1 MSPVHLPPISSPDA
15 EARRTAIARYDDL
28 AVPTG
33 ALGRLAELG
42 CWLAAVQG
50 TCPPRPPARPR
61 VVLVAAD
68 HGIAT
73 AGVSAYPSYVTA
85 RRVVGA
91 REHTTPVAVLALA
104 AGVSMRVVD
113 VAVDHSPDAPAP
125 DSPLAPDARYRVG
138 AGTGRIDRTD
148 ALTDDETERAV
159 DIGRALVD
167 DEVDAGADLLVPGA
181 IGVGATTP
189 ASVLVAAITGAEPV
203 AVVGRGSGIDDETW
217 MRKAAA
223 IRDALRRAR
232 PHARD
237 PLALLRIAG
246 GADLAVLAGF
256 LVQAAVRRTPVLL
269 DGLVPVAAALVADEL
284 APGARAWWLLAQRS
298 PEPALGLAAEHLE
311 LTPLLDLQMRL
322 DDGSGAVAAV
332 PLLAMAA
339 RLLAETATAADSGI
353 VPAAHAG
360 V

>member
-1 MSPVHLPPISSPDA
+1 MHLPPIPSPDA
-15 EARRTAIARYDDL
+15 EARRAAIARYDDL

-33 ALGRLAELG
+33 GLGRLAELG
-42 CWLAAVQG
+42 CWLAAAQG
-50 TCPPRPPARPR
+50 TCPPTPPARPR
-61 VVLVAAD
+61 VILVAAD
-68 HGIAT
+68 HGVAA
-73 AGVSAYPSYVTA
+73 AGVSAYPSHVTA
-85 RRVVGA
+85 RRVVSA
-91 REHTTPVAVLALA
+91 REHGTPVAVLALA
-104 AGVSMRVVD
+104 TGVSLRVVD

-125 DSPLAPDARYRVG
+125 DSPLAPDPRYRVG

-148 ALTDDETERAV
+148 ALTEDETERAV
-159 DIGRALVD
+159 DVGRALAD

-237 PLALLRIAG
+237 PLALLRVAG
-246 GADLAVLAGF
+246 GADLAVLTGF
-256 LVQAAVRRTPVLL
+256 LAQAAVRRTPVLL
-269 DGLVPVAAALVADEL
+269 DGLVAVAAALVTDEL
-284 APGARAWWLLAQRS
+284 APGARDWWLLAQRS
-298 PEPALGLAAEHLE
+298 PEPALTLAAEHLE
-311 LTPLLDLQMRL
+311 LPPLLDLHVRL

-332 PLLAMAA
+332 PLLTMAA
-339 RLLAETATAADSGI
+339 RLLAETATGSDSGI
-353 VPAAHAG
+353 VPDARVG

>member
-1 MSPVHLPPISSPDA
+1 VHSTQATPLSLHLVTGARSRAARQDGHVHLPPIPSPDA
-15 EARRTAIARYDDL
+15 EARR
-28 AVPTG
+28 
-33 ALGRLAELG
+33 
-42 CWLAAVQG
+42 
-50 TCPPRPPARPR
+50 
-61 VVLVAAD
+61 AD
-68 HGIAT
+68 HGVAA

-104 AGVSMRVVD
+104 AGVSLRVVD

-125 DSPLAPDARYRVG
+125 DSPLAPDPRYRVG

-148 ALTDDETERAV
+148 ALTEEETERALAV
-159 DIGRALVD
+159 GRALVD
-167 DEVDAGADLLVPGA
+167 EEVDGGADLLVPGA

-189 ASVLVAAITGAEPV
+189 ASVLVAAVTGAEPV

-237 PLALLRIAG
+237 PLALLRVAG
-246 GADLAVLAGF
+246 GADIAVLTGF

-269 DGLVPVAAALVADEL
+269 DGLVPVTAALIADEW
-284 APGARAWWLLAQRS
+284 APGARDWWLLAQRS
-298 PEPALGLAAEHLE
+298 PEPALALAAEHLE
-311 LTPLLDLQMRL
+311 LTPVLDLQMRL

-339 RLLAETATAADSGI
+339 RLLAETGTAADTGI
-353 VPAAHAG
+353 TPIAHAG

>member
-1 MSPVHLPPISSPDA
+1 
-15 EARRTAIARYDDL
+15 
-28 AVPTG
+28 
-33 ALGRLAELG
+33 
-42 CWLAAVQG
+42 
-50 TCPPRPPARPR
+50 
-61 VVLVAAD
+61 
-68 HGIAT
+68 
-73 AGVSAYPSYVTA
+73 VS
-85 RRVVGA
+85 
-91 REHTTPVAVLALA
+91 L
-104 AGVSMRVVD
+104 RVVD

-125 DSPLAPDARYRVG
+125 DSPLAPDPRYRVG

-148 ALTDDETERAV
+148 ALTEEETERALAV
-159 DIGRALVD
+159 GRALVD
-167 DEVDAGADLLVPGA
+167 EEVDGGADLLVPGA

-189 ASVLVAAITGAEPV
+189 ASVLVAAVTGAEPV

-237 PLALLRIAG
+237 PLALLRVAG
-246 GADLAVLAGF
+246 GADIAVLTGF

-269 DGLVPVAAALVADEL
+269 DGLVPVTAALIADEW
-284 APGARAWWLLAQRS
+284 APGARDWWLLAQRS
-298 PEPALGLAAEHLE
+298 PEPALALAAEHLE
-311 LTPLLDLQMRL
+311 LTPVLDLQVRL

-339 RLLAETATAADSGI
+339 RLLAETGTAADTGI
-353 VPAAHAG
+353 TPIAHAG